1 MMKVQ
6 SWEDF
11 FKDEWFTNTTP
22 RQFKVLV
29 KLCIF
34 AAMSV
39 GYRGTIMN
47 LAKEIRLN
55 VGKTNLPIFISELQ
69 ELANRG
75 DILFENIEDDIYI
88 ISLKEEQ

>member
-11 FKDEWFTNTTP
+11 FKDEWFANTTP

-34 AAMSV
+34 AAMNV
-39 GYRGTIMN
+39 GYRGTLMN
-47 LAKEIRLN
+47 LAKETRLN
-55 VGKTNLPIFISELQ
+55 VGKGNLSTFILELQ

-75 DILFENIEDDIYI
+75 DILFEKIEDDIYI
-88 ISLKEEQ
+88 ISLKEE